1 MFFINENIVGNVE
14 GERCG
19 LEKMWI
25 LPKNVHLKILN
36 ARGSPPIW
44 RKEIGP
50 DEGRMSSCSSS
61 DLDDCTFFE
70 NDEYLINVPQDVMI
84 FNFSAPI
91 NENASMWITSGG
103 GIIYAYK
110 NESDTLLFF
119 TAGTDYKM
127 IDKTYRRCGI
137 PDQMVQGGNIISMT
151 KPGDYDASLPYS
163 RP

>member
-1 MFFINENIVGNVE
+1 MQKPQFFYSHQLKLILGNYDYPLQ
-14 GERCG
+14 G
-19 LEKMWI
+19 
-25 LPKNVHLKILN
+25 
-36 ARGSPPIW
+36 
-44 RKEIGP
+44 
-50 DEGRMSSCSSS
+50 
-61 DLDDCTFFE
+61 E